1 MRTELFDY
9 QLPERLIAQRPAGA
23 REQAR
28 LLVLRPGGFEHR
40 SIADLPQLLPQDAL
54 IVLNQTRVR
63 KARLIGHRAETSGR
77 VELLLLEAEGKGRWL
92 AIGKANRPLRVGDRA
107 VFGEL
112 AVEIIGKRQDGT
124 LEIEMAS
131 GLPEEAALRKD
142 GLVPLPPY
150 IQRDP
155 DDMDDER
162 YQTVFARE
170 LGSVAAPTAG
180 LHFSKELLDTLS
192 SRGIELGF
200 LTLHVGIGTFR
211 PVTAENLEQ
220 HVMHAERVV
229 VSEQLAAQVAR
240 AKQQGRPVVAV
251 GTTVVRALESAARAE
266 PAGRFSA
273 FSGSTRLFIK
283 PGYDFRI
290 VDALLTNFH
299 MPRSTLLALVA
310 AFAGYDLTMRAYQAA
325 LAHEYRFLSY
335 GDAMWIPEYYGRS
348 S

>member
-1 MRTELFDY
+1 
-9 QLPERLIAQRPAGA
+9 
-23 REQAR
+23 
-28 LLVLRPGGFEHR
+28 
-40 SIADLPQLLPQDAL
+40 
-54 IVLNQTRVR
+54 
-63 KARLIGHRAETSGR
+63 
-77 VELLLLEAEGKGRWL
+77 
-92 AIGKANRPLRVGDRA
+92 
-107 VFGEL
+107 
-112 AVEIIGKRQDGT
+112 
-124 LEIEMAS
+124 
-131 GLPEEAALRKD
+131 
-142 GLVPLPPY
+142 
-150 IQRDP
+150 
-155 DDMDDER
+155 
-162 YQTVFARE
+162 ARE

-310 AFAGYDLTMRAYQAA
+310 AFAGYDL
-325 LAHEYRFLSY
+325 
-335 GDAMWIPEYYGRS
+335 
-348 S
+348 